1 MKFKSSILSLLIVF
15 SVLMIP
21 SCVSAHEIPF
31 VTSESISGSLNSEIT
46 LQYISPMVK
55 GSSGSHRSSSSK
67 SYKSHMDEEDEDTGS
82 TDDSEGNTYFWIFV
96 IIAIIVLVFAI
107 WFFFLRKR

>member
-67 SYKSHMDEEDEDTGS
+67 SYKSHMDDDEDTGS
-82 TDDSEGNTYFWIFV
+82 TDDSEGSTYFWIFV

>member
-67 SYKSHMDEEDEDTGS
+67 SYKSHMDDNEDTGS
-82 TDDSEGNTYFWIFV
+82 TDDSEGSTYFWIFV